1 MWLAVLSVRGFAALV
16 LHGVSA
22 VIVRSPIL
30 NVMMAAA
37 RKAGRGMVRDF
48 GEVEKLQVSMK
59 GTSDFVSS
67 ADLKAEKTLRQELS
81 KARPGFAFLLEE
93 GGEVAG
99 DDKSHRWIID
109 PIDGTTNFIHGIP
122 HFAVSIGLER
132 DGEMIAGVVYEPISD
147 SLFHAE
153 KGSGAFLNEWRLRVS
168 ARRELGEA
176 VLACGIPHRGRP
188 GHATFIK
195 ELGAAMEQTAG
206 IRRFGSAALDL
217 AYVAAGRCEGFWE
230 SGLKPWD
237 IAAGIVLVKEAG
249 GYISDF
255 TGRNSML
262 ASGDVVAANEK
273 LHSKLLAMLRQA
285 RG

>member
-1 MWLAVLSVRGFAALV
+1 M
-16 LHGVSA
+16 
-22 VIVRSPIL
+22 IVRSPIL

-81 KARPGFAFLLEE
+81 KARPGFGFLLEE

-132 DGEMIAGVVYEPISD
+132 DGELIAGVVYEPISD
-147 SLFHAE
+147 SMFHAE
-153 KGSGAFLNEWRLRVS
+153 KGAGAFLNEWRLRVS

-176 VLACGIPHRGRP
+176 VLTTGIPHRGRP
-188 GHATFIK
+188 GQATFIK
-195 ELGAAMEQTAG
+195 ELTAAMEQTAG
-206 IRRFGSAALDL
+206 VRRFGSASLDL
-217 AYVAAGRCEGFWE
+217 AYVAAGRCEGYWE
-230 SGLKPWD
+230 SALKPWD

-249 GYISDF
+249 GYVSDF
-255 TGRNSML
+255 TGRNSMME
-262 ASGDVVAANEK
+262 SGDVVAANDK
-273 LHSKLLAMLRQA
+273 LHAKLLNMLRQA

>member
-1 MWLAVLSVRGFAALV
+1 
-16 LHGVSA
+16 
-22 VIVRSPIL
+22 
-30 NVMMAAA
+30 MMAAA

-48 GEVEKLQVSMK
+48 GEVEKLQVSKK

-67 ADLKAEKTLRQELS
+67 ADIKAEKTLRQELS

-93 GGEVAG
+93 GGVVTG
-99 DDKSHRWIID
+99 DDKSHRWIVD

-147 SLFHAE
+147 SMFHAE
-153 KGSGAFLNEWRLRVS
+153 KGAGAFLNEWRLRVS
-168 ARRELGEA
+168 ARRDLSEA
-176 VLACGIPHRGRP
+176 VLATGIPHRGRP
-188 GHATFIK
+188 GQQHFVK
-195 ELGAAMEQTAG
+195 ELVAAMEQTAG

-217 AYVAAGRCEGFWE
+217 AYVAAGRCEGYWE

-249 GYISDF
+249 GYVSDF
-255 TGRNSML
+255 TGRASML
-262 ASGDVVAANEK
+262 ESGDVVAGNDK
-273 LHSKLLAMLRQA
+273 LHVKLLAMLREA

>member
-1 MWLAVLSVRGFAALV
+1 M
-16 LHGVSA
+16 
-22 VIVRSPIL
+22 IVRSPVL

-81 KARPGFAFLLEE
+81 KARPGFGFLLEE
-93 GGEVAG
+93 GGELAG
-99 DDKSHRWIID
+99 DDKSHRWIVD

-122 HFAVSIGLER
+122 HFAVSIGLDR
-132 DGEMIAGVVYEPISD
+132 DGEIVAGVVYEPISD
-147 SLFHAE
+147 SMFHAE
-153 KGSGAFLNEWRLRVS
+153 KGAGAFLNEWRLRVS
-168 ARRELGEA
+168 ARRDLGEA
-176 VLACGIPHRGRP
+176 VLATGIPHRGRP
-188 GHATFIK
+188 GQASFIK
-195 ELGAAMEQTAG
+195 ELTAAMEQTAG
-206 IRRFGSAALDL
+206 IRRFGSAALDM

-249 GYISDF
+249 GYVSDF
-255 TGRNSML
+255 SGRATML
-262 ASGDVVAANEK
+262 DSGDVVAANDK
-273 LHSKLLAMLRQA
+273 LHAKLLAMLRTA